1 MNEFLPLILLFLFG
15 GFAVV
20 TALLKTRA
28 RVRSPLGVV
37 LTFLEGISG
46 LVLMGSAL
54 PGAGSLGRASWIA
67 IVVAGLVAASSTV
80 HLLTVR
86 ERSRA
91 REASTGNRLAAAIE
105 YPVGDAPATPG
116 DDVSAEPRY
125 PAEPDVT
132 REPGDAT

>member
-20 TALLKTRA
+20 TALLKVRA
-28 RVRSPLGVV
+28 RVRSPLGVI
-37 LTFLEGISG
+37 LTLLEGISG

-67 IVVAGLVAASSTV
+67 IVVAGLVAVSSTV

-86 ERSRA
+86 ERSRI
-91 REASTGNRLAAAIE
+91 REGSTGKRLAAAID
-105 YPVGDAPATPG
+105 YPVT
-116 DDVSAEPRY
+116 AEDESEEQGGP
-125 PAEPDVT
+125 PPN
-132 REPGDAT
+132 